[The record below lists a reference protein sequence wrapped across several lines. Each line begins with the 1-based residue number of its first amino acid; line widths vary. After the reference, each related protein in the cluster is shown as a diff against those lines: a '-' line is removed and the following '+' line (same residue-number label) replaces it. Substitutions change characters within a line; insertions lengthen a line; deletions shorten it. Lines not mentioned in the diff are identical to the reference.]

1 VRVGGVSFSSTVI
14 EVGGGSHGVGD
25 GTSRGLGRAGRRD
38 ERRRSRSDIDVLS
51 AQVIRYDF
59 VVNGSGSA
67 FTLNYEPDDRSHLT
81 GVGLVE

>member
-1 VRVGGVSFSSTVI
+1 VSDGRGVSSGSLGVLSS
-14 EVGGGSHGVGD
+14 SPPKHG
-25 GTSRGLGRAGRRD
+25 
-38 ERRRSRSDIDVLS
+38 SDIDVLS

>member
-1 VRVGGVSFSSTVI
+1 MGSATGRRVDSVEPGERRATPQS
-14 EVGGGSHGVGD
+14 D
-25 GTSRGLGRAGRRD
+25 GLGGFRRAGRVVVAP
-38 ERRRSRSDIDVLS
+38 EYGSDTDVLS
-51 AQVIRYDF
+51 AELICNDF